1 MRRQFIGILAAA
13 LVSAAIG
20 LSAGPAA
27 ASEYD
32 RDEAGNPVRMAG
44 TLAYPAGFIYE
55 YLWLKPVHW
64 LGHKTPFRQL
74 FGTDTFDEAYEQ

>member
-1 MRRQFIGILAAA
+1 MRRRFIGILAAA
-13 LVSAAIG
+13 LVSAA
-20 LSAGPAA
+20 LLLPVGPAA
-27 ASEYD
+27 ASDYD

-64 LGHKTPFRQL
+64 LGKKTPFRQL
-74 FGTDTFDEAYEQ
+74 FGQDTFDEAYE